1 MQLLLFAL
9 LPLAASASAVRGSS
23 SRVPNTVVIDG
34 ERLASAKDRLWSSRH
49 HPDPEL
55 RAALG
60 RLTAQADVW
69 LKQGPW
75 TVTTKTTAPPNGTI
89 HDYASQAPYWWP
101 NPDTPDGC
109 PYVQRDGVRNPEADQ
124 YQDRLAVGRMFNS
137 TYVLSLAWYYTGRE
151 AYARHAADIL
161 RTWFLDPATAMNPNL
176 DHAQIIPCAN
186 TGRAIGI
193 IDFSQEY
200 TNVLDAVAV
209 LESGSSGGSGHGGD
223 AAPGWSR
230 ADSAAFL
237 AWNRRFLTWLT
248 ESPFGKEEAS
258 QSNNHGTFA
267 NMQISALALFV
278 GDRSLARATSALARG
293 LIDSQITANGS
304 QPQELA
310 RTRSWHYSNFNLG
323 AHLRWA
329 LVARKVGVD
338 LFGYA
343 GPQGQSVLRAAA
355 FEVPA
360 AVAGASPTTWP
371 YDDIEFVRYAA
382 TDNVRA
388 AADAGLCA
396 ARRAVKRGELQA
408 PPGGDI
414 SVLRPAPQQLDSIVT
429 L

>member
-1 MQLLLFAL
+1 MHLPLFAL
-9 LPLAASASAVRGSS
+9 LSLTAVAAASAIEGRGGGGSH
-23 SRVPNTVVIDG
+23 VPNTVVIDG
-34 ERLASAKDRLWSSRH
+34 KRLADAKQRLSSRH
-49 HPDPEL
+49 PDAEL

-60 RLTAQADVW
+60 HLTAQADTW
-69 LKQGPW
+69 LSQGPW
-75 TVTTKTTAPPNGTI
+75 TVTTKKTAPPNGTV

-101 NPDTPDGC
+101 NPNTADGC
-109 PYVQRDGVRNPEADQ
+109 PYVQRDGVRNPEVDQ

-137 TYVLSLAWYYTGRE
+137 TYVLSLAWFYTGRD

-209 LESGSSGGSGHGGD
+209 LESGRGGSHGD
-223 AAPGWSR
+223 FAPGWSR
-230 ADSAAFL
+230 ADSKAFQ
-237 AWNRRFLTWLT
+237 AWNKRFLTWLT
-248 ESPFGKEEAS
+248 DSPFGKDEAS

-278 GDRSLARATSALARG
+278 GDKALARTTSLLARG
-293 LIDSQITANGS
+293 FVDAQITSNGS

-338 LFGYA
+338 VFGYK
-343 GPQGQSVLRAAA
+343 GPQGQSVLKAAG

-360 AVAGASPTTWP
+360 AVGGAAAWP
-371 YDDIEFVRYAA
+371 YDDIEFARFAA

-396 ARRAVKRGELQA
+396 AREAVRGGKLQA

-414 SVLRPAPQQLDSIVT
+414 FVLRPAPQQLDSIVT

>member
-1 MQLLLFAL
+1 MSATVGTTYKPWTISAVNPVWFLGWAQVEADPRETHLNHDASPLVR
-9 LPLAASASAVRGSS
+9 LAASHGGGGCQRHRGP
-23 SRVPNTVVIDG
+23 RRR
-34 ERLASAKDRLWSSRH
+34 RLARPQHGRH
-49 HPDPEL
+49 RRQAPRRRQAAAVLAAPGR
-55 RAALG
+55 RAARGARPPHGAG
-60 RLTAQADVW
+60 RHVAVA
-69 LKQGPW
+69 GPW
-75 TVTTKTTAPPNGTI
+75 TVTTKKTAPPNGTV

-101 NPDTPDGC
+101 NPNTADGC
-109 PYVQRDGVRNPEADQ
+109 PYVQRDGVRNPEVDQ

-137 TYVLSLAWYYTGRE
+137 TYVLSLAWFYTGRD

-200 TNVLDAVAV
+200 TNVLDAVA
-209 LESGSSGGSGHGGD
+209 
-223 AAPGWSR
+223 R
-230 ADSAAFL
+230 AR
-237 AWNRRFLTWLT
+237 AWNKRFLTWLT
-248 ESPFGKEEAS
+248 DSPFGKDEAS

-278 GDRSLARATSALARG
+278 GDKALARTTSLLARG
-293 LIDSQITANGS
+293 FVDAQITSNGS

-338 LFGYA
+338 VFGYK
-343 GPQGQSVLRAAA
+343 GPQGQSVLKAAG

-360 AVAGASPTTWP
+360 AVGGAAAWP
-371 YDDIEFVRYAA
+371 YDDIEFARFAA

-396 ARRAVKRGELQA
+396 AREAVKGKKLQA
-408 PPGGDI
+408 PPG
-414 SVLRPAPQQLDSIVT
+414 VT
-429 L
+429 FLC